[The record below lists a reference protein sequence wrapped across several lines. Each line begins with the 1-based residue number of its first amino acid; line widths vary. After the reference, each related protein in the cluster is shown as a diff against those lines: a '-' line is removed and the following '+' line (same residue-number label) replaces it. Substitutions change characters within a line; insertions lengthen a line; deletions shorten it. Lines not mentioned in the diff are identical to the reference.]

1 MFDEG
6 KFNIYDDFLTKD
18 ELSRIEKYFE
28 RPIWQFG
35 HSSTDSDNLPQQWF
49 VASLNHLPVFTRILK
64 EKIETL
70 VGSKYSLLRVYANGQ
85 TILNGGSWHQDADK
99 SEHFTAL
106 LYISDINKHNV
117 EQIHGHTEFRTKDG
131 LSISVEP
138 LKNRLVVFD
147 SSIFHRGNAPIVPGF
162 LRISIAWKLKKNM

>member
-28 RPIWQFG
+28 RPIWKFG

-99 SEHFTAL
+99 SDHFTAL